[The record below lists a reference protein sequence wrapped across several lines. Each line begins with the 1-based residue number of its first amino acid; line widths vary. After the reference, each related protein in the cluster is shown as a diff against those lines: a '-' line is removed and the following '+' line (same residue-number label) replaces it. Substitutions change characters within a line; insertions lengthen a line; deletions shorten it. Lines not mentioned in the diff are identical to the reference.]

1 MNYLK
6 KLGIT
11 IGIMALIL
19 FIATFFITTLN
30 YFNLISGSFLSIL
43 EILIMIITLFT
54 GGFLIGKNSKAKGW
68 LEGLKVGAINIF
80 IYFIINI
87 IFIKEISFKVLLYY
101 IILIICSILGG
112 MIGISKKANT

>member
-6 KLGIT
+6 KLGTT

-43 EILIMIITLFT
+43 EILIIISLPSETVNSITLKTTF
-54 GGFLIGKNSKAKGW
+54 F
-68 LEGLKVGAINIF
+68 NIF
-80 IYFIINI
+80 IT
-87 IFIKEISFKVLLYY
+87 FIK
-101 IILIICSILGG
+101 
-112 MIGISKKANT
+112 KKSQ